1 MDDTDYAFGRSR
13 AEYDRLIEQ
22 AELIG
27 PLTERMLLAAG
38 VSPGMRVLDVG
49 CGVGDVSFLVAGLVG
64 PEGSVVGVDLDAEAL
79 KLAEERRKA
88 KRINNIEFHQSDAR
102 SIDSGRFFDAAV
114 GRFVLLF
121 MTDPAEGLRQIAQR
135 VRPGGLVAF
144 HEPDARM
151 RIAPNH
157 PVLAGLLHLFAR
169 TFACTGARAEIGAEL
184 YRCMHDAGLK
194 PNPRPLAEIPV
205 LTGNGELAYRRWT
218 LFARSLLPRIVK
230 HGVATEKD
238 VLDILEQLRN
248 ELVPAHDLMPLN
260 WLLIGQWAEKPGSAV
275 RSPLSNKK
283 PQGY

>member
-38 VSPGMRVLDVG
+38 VSRGMRVLDVG

-79 KLAEERRKA
+79 KLAEERRNA
-88 KRINNIEFHQSDAR
+88 KRINNIEFHLSDAR
-102 SIDSGRFFDAAV
+102 SVDSGGLFDAAV

-121 MTDPAEGLRQIAQR
+121 MSDPAEGLRQIARR

-151 RIAPNH
+151 RIAPNQ
-157 PVLAGLLHLFAR
+157 PVLAGLLDLFAR
-169 TFACTGARAEIGAEL
+169 TFARTGARVEIGAEL
-184 YRCMHDAGLK
+184 YKWMRDAGLK

-205 LTGNGELAYRRWT
+205 LMGNGEAAYRRWT

-230 HGVATEKD
+230 HGLATEKD

-248 ELVPAHDLMPLN
+248 ELIPADGLIPLN
-260 WLLIGQWAEKPGSAV
+260 WLLIGQWAHKPGIPV
-275 RSPLSNKK
+275 RSLPE
-283 PQGY
+283 Q

>member
-1 MDDTDYAFGRSR
+1 MEDTDYAFGRSR

-38 VSPGMRVLDVG
+38 VIPGMRVLDVG
-49 CGVGDVSFLVAGLVG
+49 CGVGDVSFLVASLVG

-102 SIDSGRFFDAAV
+102 SVDSGGLFDAAV

-121 MTDPAEGLRQIAQR
+121 MSDPAEGLRQIAQR

-151 RIAPNH
+151 RIAPNQ
-157 PVLAGLLHLFAR
+157 PVLAGLLDLFAR
-169 TFACTGARAEIGAEL
+169 TFACTGARVEIGAEL
-184 YRCMHDAGLK
+184 YGCMRDAGLK

-205 LTGNGELAYRRWT
+205 LMGSGEVAYRRWT

-230 HGVATEKD
+230 HGLATEKD
-238 VLDILEQLRN
+238 VLDILEQLRK
-248 ELVPAHDLMPLN
+248 ELVPAHGLIPLN
-260 WLLIGQWAEKPGSAV
+260 WLLIGQWAQKPGSAV